1 MEDINTTTTYSPVF
15 EGSLDAANKA
25 ASLLKNAGISN
36 KVHIADDSQ
45 PGS

>member
-1 MEDINTTTTYSPVF
+1 MEDTNTITTYSPVF

-25 ASLLKNAGISN
+25 ASLLKKAGISN